1 MDNKEETPV
10 VQFKKIIRDFSI
22 DILKTYPELDG
33 KLHEDISNIISTTD
47 SDESVESVYKYCMKV
62 YPERFFDILYQ
73 NDEIFSN
80 DDIDTHFLPELD
92 FKPLWKENISDTTK
106 QTIWKYLQLILFTV
120 VSSLSKEESFGDT
133 AKLFEA
139 INEDEFK
146 KKLEE
151 TVSSMQDMF
160 SNIKQDNVSNSSD
173 GHADNEDNNQ
183 PRTMPTM
190 PSPDDIH
197 DHVTGMLDGK
207 LGKLAKEIADE
218 TAKDLNID
226 MNDQTSVDGVFKN
239 LFKQPTKLMSLVKNV
254 GNKLDEKM
262 KSGNIKESELL
273 EEASELMQK
282 MKNMPG
288 MGNIKDMFSKMG
300 MNVPNGKMD
309 LNAMRNNI
317 NRNMR
322 NAKQRERMKEKL
334 QKRMVDKEQ
343 LHQTPPLPPNHN
355 TSTLTT
361 GDRTTVD
368 NNTEYLTFTNGESC
382 KRSARSKE
390 ISQTVNKKKKRKKK
404 K

>member
-1 MDNKEETPV
+1 MDEKKDTPNE
-10 VQFKKIIRDFSI
+10 QFKKIIHDFSI
-22 DILKTYPELDG
+22 DILKTYPELEG
-33 KLHEDISNIISTTD
+33 KLHSDIVRIIESEDNGEAIT
-47 SDESVESVYKYCMKV
+47 SVFNYCSEV

-80 DDIDTHFLPELD
+80 DEVDAMFLPGLD
-92 FKPLWKENISDTTK
+92 FKPLWKEDISDSTR

-146 KKLEE
+146 KKLED

-160 SNIKQDNVSNSSD
+160 SNIDHGGDPDSAHENTGDD
-173 GHADNEDNNQ
+173 GD
-183 PRTMPTM
+183 PGTKRM
-190 PSPDDIH
+190 PSMPDMPNPEDIH
-197 DHVTGMLDGK
+197 EHVTGMLDGK

-322 NAKQRERMKEKL
+322 NAKQRERMQEKL
-334 QKRMVDKEQ
+334 HKRQAHREQ
-343 LHQTPPLPPNHN
+343 LTSAPPPTPPVYSCVEESAPREVENIKF
-355 TSTLTT
+355 STGEKCERST
-361 GDRTTVD
+361 RATVHAPQ
-368 NNTEYLTFTNGESC
+368 S
-382 KRSARSKE
+382 
-390 ISQTVNKKKKRKKK
+390 VNKKKKRRKKK
-404 K
+404 